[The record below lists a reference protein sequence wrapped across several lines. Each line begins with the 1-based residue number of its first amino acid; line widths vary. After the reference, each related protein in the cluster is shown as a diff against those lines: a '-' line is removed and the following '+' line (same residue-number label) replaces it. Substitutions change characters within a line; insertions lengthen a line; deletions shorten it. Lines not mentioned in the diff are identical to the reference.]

1 MAKYPLRRI
10 GVASNASALRPTLS
24 ECIELLLDQAD
35 QLGGEILDALKS
47 PVTREMPPGQDDVDP
62 EIKATV
68 LHLVAESVG
77 VCATFCSEL
86 RRLAYQSGSQDFLQ
100 PPLGRLEDIHVFDM
114 RLLEAQIEQ
123 ALAHQEVARAVD
135 DVLPLFDALMASL
148 LGWTSVQAALNPMKP
163 QVFQRALSETLLL
176 WVPEERLRTVLMR
189 PAAIALGIGLRL
201 LYRETCEWM
210 RSQGIEPVQPL
221 NARPADGESALRPP
235 ETELQ
240 KTMATLDKLRKLLGA
255 DAHPVATEG
264 GLHDFTHTV
273 PASLV
278 ALQDLKLVEPMIKR
292 LAGRSAQTAAQASVN
307 FVRASGEGGVQGRQ
321 EQNQLIGRQLAEEVV
336 RLMLDHVVQDDR
348 VPGAVRMQLRALDA
362 LLVRLAKADPR
373 FFIDRDHP
381 ARQLLDRVVQRG
393 LGLDRLD
400 QDGVQGFAD
409 CVATAVAGLLR
420 GAGDASAFAHA
431 LDVLE
436 RDWFEMEEQRRKQ
449 REAERAEREHGEK
462 RVVLAQRFAQA
473 LMERF
478 RTTGLPEL
486 VAAFLRGPW
495 SQVLAEAHLRS
506 GAESADPRGYLAVV
520 EDLVWSVQPPT
531 LPRDYA
537 RLVRLVPRLL
547 ARLNEGLV
555 LIRYPREPIGLFL
568 DELSVLHDKGLES
581 HRRALTAARAVAQA
595 RADAAAD
602 GAAEAAEEARREADS
617 TGSSQQGPD
626 SRAGL
631 RERRARPRKSEDA
644 PRQIT
649 GARELRVG
657 DWVDLQLGGN
667 WVRAEMTWVSP
678 NRSLFMFVSGAGL
691 AHAMSRRTM
700 DRLQSHGRLN
710 LGAAPEKVDVV
721 LDTAHGI
728 LAPLDD
734 APD

>member
-1 MAKYPLRRI
+1 MAKYSLRRI

-24 ECIELLLDQAD
+24 ECIELLLDQSD
-35 QLGGEILDALKS
+35 LLGGEILDALKG
-47 PVTREMPPGQDDVDP
+47 PVMRELPSGQDDVDP
-62 EIKATV
+62 GIKATV

-77 VCATFCSEL
+77 VRATFCAEL
-86 RRLAYQSGSQDFLQ
+86 RRLAYQSGSQDFMQ

-135 DVLPLFDALMASL
+135 DVLPLFDALVTSL
-148 LGWTSVQAALNPMKP
+148 LGWTSVQAGLNPMKP
-163 QVFQRALSETLLL
+163 QAFERALSETLLL
-176 WVPEERLRTVLMR
+176 WVPEERVRTILMR
-189 PAAIALGIGLRL
+189 PAATALGIGLRQ
-201 LYRETCEWM
+201 LYRETCEWL

-221 NARPADGESALRPP
+221 DRRPGDVESALRLP

-240 KTMATLDKLRKLLGA
+240 RTMATLDKLRKLLGA
-255 DAHPVATEG
+255 DANPAATEG
-264 GLHDFTHTV
+264 GLRDFTHTV

-292 LAGRSAQTAAQASVN
+292 LAGRSAQTAAQASVKL
-307 FVRASGEGGVQGRQ
+307 AQGDGEGGVLGRH

-336 RLMLDHVVQDDR
+336 RMMLDQVVQDER
-348 VPGAVRMQLRALDA
+348 VPGAVRLQLRALDA

-393 LGLDRLD
+393 LGVDPLD
-400 QDGVQGFAD
+400 QEGLQGFAA
-409 CVATAVAGLLR
+409 CVATAVATLLR
-420 GAGDASAFAHA
+420 SAGDASAFVQA

-436 RDWFEMEEQRRKQ
+436 RDWFELEELRRKQ
-449 REAERAEREHGEK
+449 REAERAEREHSEK
-462 RVVLAQRFAQA
+462 RVVLAQRFSQA

-478 RTTGLPEL
+478 KVSGLPEL

-506 GAESADPRGYLAVV
+506 SAESDDPRGYLAVV

-531 LPRDYA
+531 LPRDYS

-555 LIRYPREPIGLFL
+555 LIRYPREPITLFL

-581 HRRALTAARAVAQA
+581 HRRALVAARAGAQA
-595 RADAAAD
+595 RTEAA
-602 GAAEAAEEARREADS
+602 AAEAAAETTEETDS
-617 TGSSQQGPD
+617 VGSSLPGSD

-631 RERRARPRKSEDA
+631 VERRARPRKIEDA
-644 PRQIT
+644 PRQVT
-649 GARELRVG
+649 GVRELQVG
-657 DWVDLQLGGN
+657 NWVDLLLGGN

-678 NRSLFMFVSGAGL
+678 NRTLFMFVSGAGL

-700 DRLQSHGRLN
+700 DRLQSHGRLH
-710 LGAAPEKVDVV
+710 LGTAPQKVDVV

-728 LAPLDD
+728 LSPLDTT
-734 APD
+734 PD